1 MSKVVLDSSAVLA
14 VLQKEPGAETVLVH
28 LHHAVISAVNFSEVV
43 ARLVRG
49 GGNFEDAL
57 TDLHNLFPDI
67 HPFGVEQAFAVG
79 RLFPQTTSHGL
90 SFGDRA
96 CLVLAKSLGAP
107 ALTAD
112 QAWGKLDIGVT
123 IELIRGNSS

>member
-1 MSKVVLDSSAVLA
+1 MAKVVLDASAVLA
-14 VLQKEPGAETVLVH
+14 VLQKEPGAEAVLSH

-43 ARLVRG
+43 ARIVRG
-49 GGNFEDAL
+49 GDNFEDAL

-67 HPFGVEQAFAVG
+67 HPFGIDQALAVG
-79 RLFPQTTSHGL
+79 RLFPQTVAHGL

-112 QAWGKLDIGVT
+112 QEWAKLDIGVKV
-123 IELIRGNSS
+123 ELIRPVVA